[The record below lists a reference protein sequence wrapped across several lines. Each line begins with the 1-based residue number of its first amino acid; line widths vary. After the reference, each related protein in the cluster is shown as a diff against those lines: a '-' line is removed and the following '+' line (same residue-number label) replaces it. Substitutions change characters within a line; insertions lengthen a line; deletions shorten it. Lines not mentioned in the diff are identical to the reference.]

1 MIHQCIAYKEAT
13 LNFGPFDRI
22 TEPLLLIPTSDIQR
36 NLPYE
41 TIKYK
46 NNRDPSLD
54 DLTHACQSYHASQGE
69 LMR

>member
-1 MIHQCIAYKEAT
+1 MIHQCQAYKEAT

-22 TEPLLLIPTSDIQR
+22 TEPLLLIPTSDIQK

-54 DLTHACQSYHASQGE
+54 ELTVAC
-69 LMR
+69 